1 MKLLFAFPEP
11 LPLPRARGVQVAW
24 MADALSAAGADVTL
38 AYVPSPEGH
47 PLRPIGKEPANNLD
61 LLPVSYNWP
70 FPFQRWHSVSRFAAL
85 LAREIDRIRP
95 AAIFVRHFKL
105 AECLLRLRPHV
116 PLIYEAHEVFATTVP
131 ERKRERTRG
140 QEAFVLERA
149 AGVVYISNAV
159 ARAIRDAYLV
169 AGREIV
175 LPSGVSIPEHGLP
188 KDWKNCS
195 WHIIYAGSFFP
206 WKGVDDLVAAASYL
220 PDCRITLLGGDDAD
234 VRRLQAQLPGVAAE
248 VRLLPRLPA
257 REVMGYLQE
266 ACIAVLPNRG
276 EGVSQFTSPLKLFEY
291 MGAGCA
297 VVAADLPSIREVVT
311 SAEVEWFVPGDPR
324 SLAAAIQALV
334 ADPERARRLGRTAA
348 ELAQRYTWS
357 NRARQLV
364 AFIDE
369 SCRQRPGAA
378 C

>member
-1 MKLLFAFPEP
+1 MKLLFVFPEP

-47 PLRPIGKEPANNLD
+47 PLHPIGKEAASNLA
-61 LLPVSYNWP
+61 LLPVSYHWP
-70 FPFQRWHSVSRFAAL
+70 FPFRRWHSVNRFAAL

-95 AAIFVRHFKL
+95 DAIFVRHFKL
-105 AECLLRLRPHV
+105 AERLLHLRPRV
-116 PLIYEAHEVFATTVP
+116 PLIYEAHEVFSTTVP
-131 ERKRERTRG
+131 EGKRERTRA

-159 ARAIRDAYLV
+159 AQAIRDAYAV
-169 AGREIV
+169 AGKEIV
-175 LPSGVSIPEHGLP
+175 LPSGVSIPGHGQP
-188 KDWKNCS
+188 KDWKNCNR
-195 WHIIYAGSFFP
+195 HIIYAGSFFP

-220 PDCRITLLGGDDAD
+220 PGCRITLLGGDDAD
-234 VRRLQAQLPGVAAE
+234 IRRLQAQLPGAGAE

-257 REVMGYLQE
+257 REVMGHLQE

-311 SAEVEWFVPGDPR
+311 SVEGEWFVPGDPR
-324 SLAAAIQALV
+324 SLAAAIQTLV
-334 ADPERARRLGRTAA
+334 ADPERAREKGRAAA

-357 NRARQLV
+357 GRARQLM
-364 AFIDE
+364 AFIEE
-369 SCRQRPGAA
+369 SSRQRPGVA
-378 C
+378 